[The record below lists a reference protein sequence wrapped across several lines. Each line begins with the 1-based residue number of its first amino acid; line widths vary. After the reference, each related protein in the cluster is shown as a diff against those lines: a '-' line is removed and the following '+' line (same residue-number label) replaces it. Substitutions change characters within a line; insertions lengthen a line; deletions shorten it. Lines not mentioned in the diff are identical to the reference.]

1 MIVFD
6 TYAWIEYFRGTEE
19 GRAAKMYVESNDE
32 IAVSS
37 LCLAEIRI
45 KYGREG
51 HDAAD
56 KLRFILSRSIVVDV
70 TGEIALLAAEQRL
83 KHGLYIVDA
92 LMYATALRFN
102 SKLLTGDRHFQ
113 KLENAE
119 FMEK

>member
-1 MIVFD
+1 
-6 TYAWIEYFRGTEE
+6 
-19 GRAAKMYVESNDE
+19 
-32 IAVSS
+32 
-37 LCLAEIRI
+37 
-45 KYGREG
+45 
-51 HDAAD
+51 
-56 KLRFILSRSIVVDV
+56 
-70 TGEIALLAAEQRL
+70 AAEQRL